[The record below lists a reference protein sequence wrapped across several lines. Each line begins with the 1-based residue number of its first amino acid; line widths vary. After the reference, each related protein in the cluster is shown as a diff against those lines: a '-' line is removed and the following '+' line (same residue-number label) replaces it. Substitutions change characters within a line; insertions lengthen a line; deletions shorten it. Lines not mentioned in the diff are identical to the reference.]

1 LVFLRSDHLLHCSC
15 SLFFLPILPCACF
28 FLAEACHFQLSPGD
42 IFSFS
47 GNSAIFTLLKTTKL
61 MQTDELL
68 KHLSVC
74 VEKGKADRATP
85 TPPEMK
91 DQDGARE
98 ITARLIEMDV
108 APEQILNG
116 ALIPGMKRIG
126 DLYGEGKA
134 FVPHLLLAAR
144 AMNEAIVL
152 LKPYFDS
159 GAVERKGTFIIGT
172 VQGDLHD
179 IGKNLVKAIIEGS
192 GWEVVDLG
200 TDVSPDGFIKA
211 IEEHPNAPVGLSA
224 LITTTMVQMEQIVQR
239 IREKYP
245 DKKILI
251 GGAPV
256 TQEYCDKIG
265 ADFFSLRPQEA
276 AEYLNA
282 LVS

>member
-1 LVFLRSDHLLHCSC
+1 
-15 SLFFLPILPCACF
+15 
-28 FLAEACHFQLSPGD
+28 
-42 IFSFS
+42 
-47 GNSAIFTLLKTTKL
+47 
-61 MQTDELL
+61 MQKNELL
-68 KHLSVC
+68 AHLSVC
-74 VEKGKADRATP
+74 VEKGKADKATP

-91 DQDGARE
+91 DQEGAQE
-98 ITARLIEMDV
+98 ITAQLIEMDV
-108 APEQILNG
+108 APEEILNG

-144 AMNEAIVL
+144 AMNAALLL

-159 GAVERKGTFIIGT
+159 GAMERKGTFIIGT

-179 IGKNLVKAIIEGS
+179 IGKNLVKAIVEGS
-192 GWEVVDLG
+192 GWEVIDLG
-200 TDVSPDGFIKA
+200 TDVSAQGFIKA
-211 IEEHPNAPVGLSA
+211 IEDHPNAHVGLSA
-224 LITTTMVQMEQIVQR
+224 LITTTMVHMEQIVQS

-276 AEYLNA
+276 AEYLNS
-282 LVS
+282 LVSSTHQA

>member
-1 LVFLRSDHLLHCSC
+1 
-15 SLFFLPILPCACF
+15 
-28 FLAEACHFQLSPGD
+28 
-42 IFSFS
+42 
-47 GNSAIFTLLKTTKL
+47 
-61 MQTDELL
+61 MQKDELL
-68 KHLSVC
+68 SHLSVC
-74 VEKGKADRATP
+74 VEKGKADKATP

-91 DQDGARE
+91 DQDGAKE
-98 ITARLIEMDV
+98 ITAQLIEMDV
-108 APEQILNG
+108 PPDEILNK

-126 DLYGEGKA
+126 DLYGQGKA

-144 AMNEAIVL
+144 AMNQAIVL
-152 LKPYFDS
+152 LKPFFDS

-200 TDVSPDGFIKA
+200 TDVSADGFIKA
-211 IEEHPNAPVGLSA
+211 IDEHPNAAVGLSA
-224 LITTTMVQMEQIVQR
+224 LITTTMVNMEQIVQS

-245 DKKILI
+245 NKKILI

-265 ADFFSLRPQEA
+265 ADFFSLQPQDA
-276 AEYLNA
+276 AEYLNS
-282 LVS
+282 LVSG

>member
-1 LVFLRSDHLLHCSC
+1 
-15 SLFFLPILPCACF
+15 
-28 FLAEACHFQLSPGD
+28 
-42 IFSFS
+42 
-47 GNSAIFTLLKTTKL
+47 
-61 MQTDELL
+61 MQKDELL
-68 KHLSVC
+68 SHLSVC
-74 VEKGKADRATP
+74 VEKGKADKATP

-91 DQDGARE
+91 DQDGAKE
-98 ITARLIEMDV
+98 ITAQLIEMDV
-108 APEQILNG
+108 PPDEILNK

-126 DLYGEGKA
+126 DLYGQGKA

-144 AMNEAIVL
+144 AMNQAIVL
-152 LKPYFDS
+152 LKPFFDS

-200 TDVSPDGFIKA
+200 TDVSADGFIKA
-211 IEEHPNAPVGLSA
+211 IDEHPNAAVGLSA
-224 LITTTMVQMEQIVQR
+224 LITTTMVNMEQIVQS

-265 ADFFSLRPQEA
+265 ADFFSLQPQDA
-276 AEYLNA
+276 AEYLNS
-282 LVS
+282 LVSE